1 MFGCPPPLATPM
13 MRQTAVSANFFSAT
27 LCGKIPR
34 LFFSKVSMASYQQPN
49 TCSDFCDVISVVAWQ
64 SMVTNQTAIRYRTQ
78 NLESHT
84 IVLVELFYALL
95 PEGNI
100 K

>member
-1 MFGCPPPLATPM
+1 MV
-13 MRQTAVSANFFSAT
+13 RQTAISANFFSAA
-27 LCGKIPR
+27 LCGEIPR
-34 LFFSKVSMASYQQPN
+34 LFFGKVSVASCQQPN
-49 TCSDFCDVISVVAWQ
+49 TCSNFCGVTSVVAWQ